1 MRNQRRQNLNTHLNS
16 QSAQAAAQLQGSQMQ
31 QMQQQQQQQRS
42 SETSLAI
49 ALMGIVIMH
58 IGIDFSFCVL
68 CIIEQHLKFSWF
80 SVCQLLRVFLAGLAV
95 YFVHDTLWC
104 IKYEGGFAPPLWTMC
119 AESISSL
126 LIMINFS
133 GIWWKTFFDSSD
145 MMFAFSL
152 EAQVKRNCIAA
163 RVRKIGAQN
172 IPCYPI
178 LEIRF
183 PYGLVLTFQS
193 ILHPTLL
200 VKERHS
206 ILNHDL
212 QNALFFQVTFS
223 HLPMINH
230 FQFPLSR

>member
-1 MRNQRRQNLNTHLNS
+1 MYYW
-16 QSAQAAAQLQGSQMQ
+16 AASK
-31 QMQQQQQQQRS
+31 
-42 SETSLAI
+42 I
-49 ALMGIVIMH
+49 LMI
-58 IGIDFSFCVL
+58 
-68 CIIEQHLKFSWF
+68 F
-80 SVCQLLRVFLAGLAV
+80 SVPTFEGLSGRLSRLLCPRYTVVHKIWGRICSTFVDHVCRVHLFTSH
-95 YFVHDTLWC
+95 HDKLFRYMM
-104 IKYEGGFAPPLWTMC
+104 K
-119 AESISSL
+119 
-126 LIMINFS
+126 NF
-133 GIWWKTFFDSSD
+133 FFDSSD

-163 RVRKIGAQN
+163 RVRKIGVQY

-193 ILHPTLL
+193 ILHPALL

-212 QNALFFQVTFS
+212 QNEALFFQVTFS